1 MRAIT
6 SLAFG
11 RPETAS
17 LSIAEQRPAPCCSRK
32 NELAVSLRSQLVL
45 SIALVLLICLAIDGV
60 FAYWHAVSKVDT
72 EIRAALEVGARTVRD
87 AVGDRQTE
95 RLPRQPLESLV
106 TDFNGDR
113 HLRVSLVDNAGAA
126 VAASSP
132 LVPSEPAPRWF
143 YRVLASPSMIVRTDL
158 PASSNAYSAIVLEA
172 DPRNE
177 IGEAWS
183 DIVLSLAVLAT
194 FCGLVLLL
202 VYWMIGRALR
212 PLHDLSVA
220 FSRIGHGDYAT
231 QIIERGPP
239 ELARICRG
247 FNQMAR
253 CLNEMEVRNRHLA
266 EQLAIV
272 EDEERSDLACD
283 LHDEIGPLLFAVSVD
298 LASIRQ
304 QNGSLS
310 GPTIVPR
317 LDAIRDAVSQMQ
329 RHVKSILGRLR
340 PPTLLDLGP
349 AHAVDNLIVFW
360 QARYPAAVFDV
371 DMPLDSFGR
380 AIDEQIY
387 RIIQE
392 SLNNALRHGRAQHI
406 AIVVRLNADGVIAV
420 DVSDDGVGFQAAN
433 GAGFALLGMQERVQ
447 SLGGTLSA
455 GNRHDRSGVIVS
467 ARLPY
472 SIGEARN
479 NSNVRKTSAA

>member
-1 MRAIT
+1 
-6 SLAFG
+6 
-11 RPETAS
+11 
-17 LSIAEQRPAPCCSRK
+17 
-32 NELAVSLRSQLVL
+32 VSLRSQLVL
-45 SIALVLLICLAIDGV
+45 SIALVLFVCLAIDGV

-72 EIRAALEVGARTVRD
+72 EIRAALAVGARTVRD
-87 AVGDRQTE
+87 AVADRQTE
-95 RLPRQPLESLV
+95 RLPREPLESLV

-113 HLRVSLVDNAGAA
+113 HLRVSLVDKTGAT
-126 VAASSP
+126 VAKSSP

-143 YRVLASPSMIVRTDL
+143 YKVFASPSMVVREDL
-158 PASSNAYSAIVLEA
+158 PVSSNAYSAIVLEA
-172 DPRNE
+172 DPHNE

-183 DIVLSLAVLAT
+183 DVVRSLAVLAA

-202 VYWMIGRALR
+202 VYWTIGRALR
-212 PLHDLSVA
+212 PLPDLFAA
-220 FSRIGHGDYAT
+220 FSRIGDGDYAA
-231 QIIERGPP
+231 QIIERGPL
-239 ELARICRG
+239 ELARICGG
-247 FNQMAR
+247 FNQMAKR
-253 CLNEMEVRNRHLA
+253 LDEMEVRNRHLA
-266 EQLAIV
+266 EQLATV
-272 EDEERSDLACD
+272 QDEERSDLARD

-304 QNGSLS
+304 QNESPS
-310 GPTIVPR
+310 NPTIVPR
-317 LDAIRDAVSQMQ
+317 LDAIRDAVGQMQ

-360 QARYPAAVFDV
+360 KARYPAVVFDV
-371 DMPLDSFGR
+371 DMPPDSFGP

-406 AIVVRLNADGVIAV
+406 AIAVRLDVDRVIAV
-420 DVSDDGVGFQAAN
+420 DVSDDGVGFQAAS
-433 GAGFALLGMQERVQ
+433 GAGFGLLGMQERVQ

-472 SIGEARN
+472 SVDETAN
-479 NSNVRKTSAA
+479 DSNAGKTSAA